1 MKNRILAVFLIAAM
15 VIGLC
20 PQTVYAV
27 NETGQTENSQQT
39 TEQGEGYHSVD
50 LELPKTTKTQTR
62 SGVQAY
68 GAGIPEKYDARSL
81 IGTVRKQGSYQTCWS
96 FAALASAEASL
107 IKKGYATNTLDLSE
121 YQLAYFFYHHVTDP
135 LGNTAGDA
143 TTPMTKDFANQGGNS
158 MFTTWALA
166 GWQGAALESVLP
178 YDTLSTTAQLS
189 DTLAYGQDWAHM
201 QNAYWIDMDDIES
214 VKQMVMQ
221 YGAVNIG
228 YRESGG
234 YRNET
239 YHSYYNPS
247 GSGSGHA
254 VTIVGWDD
262 TFSKE
267 NFNQTPEENGA
278 WLIRNSWGTDSGENG
293 YFWMS
298 YEDASISSQAFV
310 FDFERADNY
319 SYNYQYDG
327 GNGISRIKINNNG
340 MAGDIFKVYGSSPQI
355 LSAVSLGIYDT
366 NVKYK
371 LSIYKDPDAGNPTS
385 GTLAATQSGTM
396 PGYAGYYTI
405 PLEKQIILYPGHTF
419 SVVYQ
424 LENPSGNEV
433 TIFVD
438 TSYTNGG
445 WISFKSSTAAGQS
458 LLKMSSTSG
467 WYDLHTNTTPMC
479 ARIKAFTKTTA
490 CLHTDQE
497 TSVTKA
503 DASKGT
509 DGSITTKCKD
519 CNITLSKSNISAP
532 NKIVLGNDSYTYD
545 GKTKEPSVKVYDKTG
560 KVISAADYTISRSSG
575 RKEPGTYTVK
585 VTFKGNYSGTLSSS
599 FKIQLGK
606 VKGLKNGTLKTDSV
620 QIKWNKLTGATN
632 YQIYRYD
639 SAKKKYVK
647 LKTVSSGKSSY
658 TDKKR
663 EPARAYKYKVRAYRS
678 AGGKTSY
685 SSYSDVLYTA
695 AKPKK
700 VSTLTAKKKTKN
712 SVKLTWKKT
721 TRADGYQIY
730 RYNSTKKKWEKVTT
744 IKKGTTVTYTNKK
757 LKSKKTYQYK
767 VRAYR
772 QNGNTTA
779 YGSYSD
785 ILKVRTK

>member
-366 NVKYK
+366 NVNYK
-371 LSIYKDPDAGNPTS
+371 ISIYKDPEAGNPTS
-385 GTLAATQSGTM
+385 GTLAATQSGTT

-405 PLEKQIILYPGHTF
+405 PLKSQVILNPGHTF

-424 LENPSGNEV
+424 LENPSGDEV

-467 WYDLHTNTTPMC
+467 WYDLHTNKTPMC

-730 RYNSTKKKWEKVTT
+730 HYNSTKKKWEKVTT

>member
-1 MKNRILAVFLIAAM
+1 MIKRISAVFLITAM
-15 VIGLC
+15 IIGLC
-20 PQTVYAV
+20 PQTVYAE
-27 NETGQTENSQQT
+27 NETGQAENSQQT
-39 TEQGEGYHSVD
+39 AEQGEGYHFVD
-50 LELPKTTKTQTR
+50 LELPKTAGTQ
-62 SGVQAY
+62 SKAGVRAY

-81 IGTVRKQGSYQTCWS
+81 IGTVRKQGGYQTCWS

-107 IKKGYATNTLDLSE
+107 ITKGYATNALDLSE

-135 LGNTAGDA
+135 LGNTEGDA
-143 TTPMTKDFANQGGNS
+143 TTPLTKDFANQGGNS

-166 GWQGAALESVLP
+166 GWQGAALESALP
-178 YDTLSTTAQLS
+178 YDTLSTTAQLPDS
-189 DTLAYGQDWAHM
+189 LAYGQDWAHM
-201 QNAYWIDMDDIES
+201 QNAYWISSSDMES
-214 VKQMVMQ
+214 IKQMVMQ

-228 YRESGG
+228 YQESGG
-234 YRNET
+234 YRNAT
-239 YHSYYNPS
+239 YNSYYNPS
-247 GSGSGHA
+247 GTGSGHA

-262 TFSKE
+262 AFSKE
-267 NFNQTPEENGA
+267 HFNQPPKEDGA

-424 LENPSGNEV
+424 LENPSGDEV

-467 WYDLHTNTTPMC
+467 WYDLHTNKTPMC

-490 CLHTDQE
+490 CLHTNRSS
-497 TSVTKA
+497 SVKKA
-503 DASKGT
+503 DASAKSNGK
-509 DGSITTKCKD
+509 ITTKCSD
-519 CNITLSKSNISAP
+519 CGVTLSENTIPAP
-532 NKIVLGNDSYTYD
+532 AKMTLGSTSYTYD
-545 GKTKEPSVKVYDKTG
+545 GKTKQPSVKLYDRNG
-560 KVISAADYTISRSSG
+560 NVISAANYTISWSSG
-575 RKEPGTYTVK
+575 RKEPGTYTAK
-585 VTFKGNYSGTLSSS
+585 VTLKGNYSGTMSSS
-599 FKIQLGK
+599 FTIKMGK
-606 VKGLKNGTLKTDSV
+606 TKGLKNGTIKTDSV
-620 QIKWNKLTGATN
+620 QIKWSKVTGATN

-639 SAKKKYVK
+639 SAKKKYVR

-663 EPARAYKYKVRAYRS
+663 EPARAYKYKIRAYRS
-678 AGGKTSY
+678 TGGKTSY

-700 VSTLTAKKKTKN
+700 VSALTAKKKTKN
-712 SVKLTWKKT
+712 SVKLAWKKT

-757 LKSKKTYQYK
+757 LKSKKIYQYK

-772 QNGNTTA
+772 QNGNTMA

>member
-1 MKNRILAVFLIAAM
+1 MRKKILTIFLMVAIVFDLY
-15 VIGLC
+15 
-20 PQTVYAV
+20 PQAVYAAK
-27 NETGQTENSQQT
+27 ETGQTTAE
-39 TEQGEGYHSVD
+39 EGEGYHFVD

-62 SGVQAY
+62 SGVQTY

-107 IKKGYATNTLDLSE
+107 ITKGYATNALDLSE

-135 LGNTAGDA
+135 LGNTEGDA
-143 TTPMTKDFANQGGNS
+143 TTPLTKDFANQGGNS

-221 YGAVNIG
+221 YGAVNVG

-262 TFSKE
+262 TFSKK
-267 NFNQTPEENGA
+267 NFNRTPEEDGA

-560 KVISAADYTISRSSG
+560 KVISAANYTISRSSG

-639 SAKKKYVK
+639 PAKKKYVK

-663 EPARAYKYKVRAYRS
+663 EAARAYKYKIRAYRS
-678 AGGKTSY
+678 TGGKTSY

-700 VSTLTAKKKTKN
+700 VSALTAKKKTKN